1 MKRGCHSHL
10 AEAAVMVMEAE
21 AEAKTAGW
29 AVKVVEKGGSVVAG
43 AWVSHLAK
51 QSPSLSSCSMCQCSN
66 TLKTL

>member
-1 MKRGCHSHL
+1 
-10 AEAAVMVMEAE
+10 MVMEAE